1 MIVACIWGNGA
12 PGKTD
17 GAPGERAAKLF
28 QGQRRLWRQGP
39 NHWSVT
45 LRAAGPNTV
54 SLVLL

>member
-1 MIVACIWGNGA
+1 MIVACVWGNGVS
-12 PGKTD
+12 GKTD

-45 LRAAGPNTV
+45 LRAAGPNTA
-54 SLVLL
+54 